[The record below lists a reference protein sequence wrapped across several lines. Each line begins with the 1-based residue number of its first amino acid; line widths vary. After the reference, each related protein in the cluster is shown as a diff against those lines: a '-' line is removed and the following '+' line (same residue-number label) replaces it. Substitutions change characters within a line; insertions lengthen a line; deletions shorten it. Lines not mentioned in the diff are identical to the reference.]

1 MDYHCERV
9 NQNGMDIFTFKQML
23 VLSFNFL
30 SLSLINSNEPT
41 LVVAHVYF
49 AHLNLS
55 FLSVSLIYLT
65 KNQSNYIVE
74 DAKTSTLLNL
84 HDTVLSMVLTLELHS
99 LIFSSSSTQP

>member
-9 NQNGMDIFTFKQML
+9 NQNGISFIFKISV
-23 VLSFNFL
+23 VLFISL
-30 SLSLINSNEPT
+30 SLSLINSNEPS

-49 AHLNLS
+49 AQLNLS
-55 FLSVSLIYLT
+55 SQSDSLIYLT

-84 HDTVLSMVLTLELHS
+84 HDTDPSMVLTLEQPS
-99 LIFSSSSTQP
+99 LTSSSSSTQP